1 MKKIFKIL
9 LTNLI
14 ILFTFNFSVAEV
26 TYVDVNAKGKS
37 ESYEVSLKKALKE
50 AISKVNGVS
59 LKTESVLETID
70 KSITTNEGSSGS
82 LERNLNEKISEKS
95 GGSIKSFEILNEYK
109 DANGLQVV
117 EIRATVAK

>member
-1 MKKIFKIL
+1 MSKVCKIL
-9 LTNLI
+9 ITNVFL
-14 ILFTFNFSVAEV
+14 LFAFNFSVAEV

-37 ESYEVSLKKALKE
+37 ESYEISLKKALKE

-82 LERNLNEKISEKS
+82 LARNLNEKN
-95 GGSIKSFEILNEYK
+95 F
-109 DANGLQVV
+109 
-117 EIRATVAK
+117 